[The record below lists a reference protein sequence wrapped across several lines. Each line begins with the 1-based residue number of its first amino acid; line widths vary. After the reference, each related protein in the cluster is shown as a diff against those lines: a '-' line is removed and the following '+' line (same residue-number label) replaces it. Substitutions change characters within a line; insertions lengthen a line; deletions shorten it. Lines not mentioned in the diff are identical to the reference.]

1 MYARVTLL
9 TIDTDRVAVA
19 DAVAELRRHTL
30 PLLRAQP
37 GYRGIY
43 VLATPEGKGLL
54 LSLWENE
61 NQAAIDAGS
70 GFYSEELAHFTT
82 MFRSPPGRDRYEVVL
97 VDDAD
102 DDTSAQKCSTE
113 MMSL

>member
-9 TIDTDRVAVA
+9 TIDTDRVAVP
-19 DAVAELRRHTL
+19 DAVVELRQHTL

-43 VLATPEGKGLL
+43 VLATTEGKGMLI
-54 LSLWENE
+54 SLWETE
-61 NQAAIDAGS
+61 DQAAIDSVG
-70 GFYSEELAHFTT
+70 GFYSDELAHFTT

-97 VDDAD
+97 TDAGLEVA
-102 DDTSAQKCSTE
+102 SAQKRDTDVSR
-113 MMSL
+113 

>member
-9 TIDTDRVAVA
+9 TIDTDRVAVP

-43 VLATPEGKGLL
+43 VFATPEGKGMLV
-54 LSLWENE
+54 SLWETE
-61 NQAAIDAGS
+61 DQAAVDSVAVDRSLRARDVTAIYRS
-70 GFYSEELAHFTT
+70 GRAELA
-82 MFRSPPGRDRYEVVL
+82 
-97 VDDAD
+97 
-102 DDTSAQKCSTE
+102 
-113 MMSL
+113 

>member
-9 TIDTDRVAVA
+9 TIDTDRVVVP

-54 LSLWENE
+54 LSLWEHE
-61 NQAAIDAGS
+61 DQAAVDTGP
-70 GFYSEELAHFTT
+70 GFYSDELAHFTT

-97 VDDAD
+97 VDDAVEH
-102 DDTSAQKCSTE
+102 SVMESH
-113 MMSL
+113 

>member
-9 TIDTDRVAVA
+9 TIDIDRFAVP

-30 PLLRAQP
+30 PLLREQP
-37 GYRGIY
+37 GYSGLY

-54 LSLWENE
+54 LSLWESE
-61 NQAAIDAGS
+61 SEAAIDAGS
-70 GFYSEELAHFTT
+70 GFYSDELAHFTT

-97 VDDAD
+97 VDDASEG
-102 DDTSAQKCSTE
+102 TSDQKCNTE

>member
-9 TIDTDRVAVA
+9 TIDTDRFAVP

-30 PLLRAQP
+30 PVLHAQP
-37 GYRGIY
+37 GYRGLY

-61 NQAAIDAGS
+61 DQAAIDTGS

-97 VDDAD
+97 VDDAAED
-102 DDTSAQKCSTE
+102 ASAQKCNTE